1 MVVIAVCT
9 FNVCIAISSVLC
21 FTVYDTLDQAATFK
35 AVDQITVSGSSFF
48 FFFLRNTVSGF
59 YLDILASISI
69 KN

>member
-35 AVDQITVSGSSFF
+35 AVDPI
-48 FFFLRNTVSGF
+48 TVSGF